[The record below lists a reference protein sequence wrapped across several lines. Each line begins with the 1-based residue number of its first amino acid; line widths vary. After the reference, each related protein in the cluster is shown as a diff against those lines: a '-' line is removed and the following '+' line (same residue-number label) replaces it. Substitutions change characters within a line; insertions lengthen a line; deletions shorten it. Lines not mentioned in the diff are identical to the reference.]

1 MLKGSAHILADDANA
16 EELDTA
22 KQQNQHDDSSIAGD
36 VNAPEELLTDDPD
49 QIKRRRNSR
58 EAAAEH
64 GKAQGSGGE
73 TDDTLNGI
81 VE

>member
-36 VNAPEELLTDDPD
+36 VNAPEELFTDYPD
-49 QIKRRRNSR
+49 QIQHRSHSG
-58 EAAAEH
+58 EAATEH

-73 TDDTLNGI
+73 ADDTLNGI